1 MLCRLSVAFLL
12 PFGCLSV
19 ANQNDNRKPTESV
32 PITLSLYSA
41 KNGREKKRFFDLP
54 YLVVYASI
62 LIFLLVDTAND
73 RRRLG
78 SFFGLKAFVLLAVLF
93 SNNPARIR

>member
-1 MLCRLSVAFLL
+1 M
-12 PFGCLSV
+12 P
-19 ANQNDNRKPTESV
+19 NIK
-32 PITLSLYSA
+32 
-41 KNGREKKRFFDLP
+41 KKRKVFDLP
-54 YLVVYASI
+54 YLTVYASI

-73 RRRLG
+73 RRRLA